1 MSFTSVQVGGGA
13 IVLPR
18 PLLPFSLK
26 GENQSKGKVVAL
38 FIFVSVFCGRGLG
51 PSQAFWLLVQCSF
64 HHLWL
69 MVNLYAQPGLTVVP
83 WLTQIIKDTEVKN
96 WTGWSDWF
104 SGLYLSPW
112 PIHSPT
118 KLLNTF
124 FFFFPIY
131 LPGMFSW
138 PVTTLAN
145 PAHFRTHLLRNSTLI
160 RAPYLVHPLVPNTFL
175 SRQYNSFSTSHT
187 EVWGLFSS

>member
-124 FFFFPIY
+124 FFFSYFP
-131 LPGMFSW
+131 SW
-138 PVTTLAN
+138 HVLLACYHSSKSCPFQN
-145 PAHFRTHLLRNSTLI
+145 PPPQELHLD
-160 RAPYLVHPLVPNTFL
+160 
-175 SRQYNSFSTSHT
+175 
-187 EVWGLFSS
+187 

>member
-1 MSFTSVQVGGGA
+1 MS
-13 IVLPR
+13 
-18 PLLPFSLK
+18 
-26 GENQSKGKVVAL
+26 
-38 FIFVSVFCGRGLG
+38 FVSVQGGWSHCLPPPTPFFFPKGRKPERRKKWLPCLYLCFCGGGLG

-69 MVNLYAQPGLTVVP
+69 MVSLYAQPGLTVVP

-96 WTGWSDWF
+96 WTSWSDWF

-118 KLLNTF
+118 KLLN
-124 FFFFPIY
+124 FFFFPPIS
-131 LPGMFSW
+131 LPGLFSR

-160 RAPYLVHPLVPNTFL
+160 RAAYLVPPLVPKTFL
-175 SRQYNSFSTSHT
+175 SGQYNSFSTSHI